1 MNYLNQLLKL
11 IPGGA
16 HTYSRG
22 FDQFPS
28 NSPQILTKGK
38 GCYVFKKKE
47 KFLDFGMGLR
57 SVGIG
62 YAEDA
67 IDQKVIKAIKNGNN
81 LTLPTFLELKA
92 AKTIVNHFE
101 NIDMVKFARH
111 SSTAVTSAIKIARSY
126 NRKSYIL
133 RCADHPFFSLDDW
146 FIGSTKMDRGVPESI
161 KKFTINF
168 KYSDTEYLKK
178 IINKNKDISCLIME
192 ASTIK
197 CPLEECCGEYPCQ
210 KSFKKNYIKDIQ
222 NICRENKIIFI
233 LDEMI
238 TGFRWDLK
246 GAQNLYQ
253 ITPDISTF
261 GKAISNGY
269 SLSFVGGKRKYMEI
283 GSINKKRKERTFI
296 LSTTHGS
303 EAVGLSAM
311 LSTLS
316 FYKKYNVVKKNKIFG
331 NELKKLFNK
340 ISSENDLADKI
351 SMKGLPCSPYISFT
365 TKGNK
370 QDMLLKTLFMQEM
383 LKKNILIPWIS
394 ICYRHGNKELDM
406 IANALVDVFKTIK
419 KTKNIKKKV
428 EGHILKPVFRKY
440 N

>member
-1 MNYLNQLLKL
+1 MNFKKQLEKF

-22 FDQFPS
+22 IDQFPN
-28 NSPQILTKGK
+28 NSPQILSRGK
-38 GCYVFKKKE
+38 GCYVYKNKK

-62 YAEDA
+62 YAENA
-67 IDQKVIKAIKNGNN
+67 IDQKVIQAIKNGNN

-111 SSTAVTSAIKIARSY
+111 GSTAVTSAIKIARSY
-126 NRKSYIL
+126 NGKNYIL

-146 FIGSTKMDRGVPESI
+146 FIGSTKMARGVPDYI

-168 KYSDTEYLKK
+168 KYSDVEHLKT

-197 CPLEECCGEYPCQ
+197 CPIEECCGEYPCE

-246 GAQNLYQ
+246 GAQKLYQ
-253 ITPDISTF
+253 VTPDISTF
-261 GKAISNGY
+261 GKAIANGY

-283 GSINKKRKERTFI
+283 GSISKKNKERSFI

-311 LSTLS
+311 LSTLN
-316 FYKKYNVVKKNKIFG
+316 FYKKYDVVEKNKIFG

-340 ISSENDLADKI
+340 ISNENDLIDKI
-351 SMKGLPCSPYISFT
+351 SMKGLPCSPYISFPM
-365 TKGNK
+365 KGNK
-370 QDMLLKTLFMQEM
+370 QNMLLKTFFMQEM
-383 LKKNILIPWIS
+383 LNKDILIPWIS
-394 ICYRHGNKELDM
+394 ICYHHGNKELDM
-406 IANALVDVFKTIK
+406 VANALVDVFK
-419 KTKNIKKKV
+419 NIKKNKNLKKKV
-428 EGHILKPVFRKY
+428 GSHILKSVFRKY